1 MGMFLTQYCPS
12 YMQLQMVEAERD
24 LLRRQREES
33 LVQNM
38 SLADDLNRARAQ
50 ASQVRAVFLIWSH

>member
-1 MGMFLTQYCPS
+1 MGMFLTQYCLS

-33 LVQNM
+33 LVQNT

-50 ASQVRAVFLIWSH
+50 ASQVRAVLLMWSH

>member
-1 MGMFLTQYCPS
+1 
-12 YMQLQMVEAERD
+12 MQLQMVEAERD

-50 ASQVRAVFLIWSH
+50 ASQVRAVLLMPSY

>member
-33 LVQNM
+33 LVQNT

-50 ASQVRAVFLIWSH
+50 ASQVRAVLLMSSY

>member
-1 MGMFLTQYCPS
+1 
-12 YMQLQMVEAERD
+12 MQLQMVEAERD

-33 LVQNM
+33 LVQNT

-50 ASQVRAVFLIWSH
+50 ASQVRAVLLMWSH